1 MAWQSA
7 GRKTRR
13 SYLTDAQMDA
23 KVRALAI
30 EMIGAQRT
38 EALITVCRSL
48 GDQSDAGVVARAA
61 ASA

>member
-1 MAWQSA
+1 MCVGALKRKSRIVAWRSA

-30 EMIGAQRT
+30 EVIGAQRT

-48 GDQSDAGVVARAA
+48 
-61 ASA
+61 